1 MACRLRRRTPPSWG
15 GQAGFRNP
23 RLSGMGRCP
32 RVNGNGLLIALSI
45 NHASSMRSRLQQ
57 AVIAVTRFPRHFLDN
72 DFEANR
78 SVRAARLRAEEGGV
92 PADMNRYFR
101 RDAGG
106 RGERMAGALSA
117 AASSVHWCAISS
129 NRSRD
134 RKSSVTSAARRHSCA
149 WRSYVPSSCHPSNS
163 HWTLGSPEPRNA
175 NNAFRGRA
183 GQLIKI
189 ISVLKQFVSGRL
201 IKNKTPLEG
210 AGFCLH
216 CVNRDYRDS
225 LPLQRAIRQGSLGS
239 YARAPTEQRCP
250 KKIAEATGN
259 PKIESRHTPL

>member
-1 MACRLRRRTPPSWG
+1 MRRRTPPSWG

-57 AVIAVTRFPRHFLDN
+57 AVIAVTRFPRHFLAN

-92 PADMNRYFR
+92 PADMDRYFR
-101 RDAGG
+101 RDAG
-106 RGERMAGALSA
+106 
-117 AASSVHWCAISS
+117 HWCAISS

-149 WRSYVPSSCHPSNS
+149 WRSYRFFRAVNIAVVLSSIEFPLDARKAPNLATPTIWRCF
-163 HWTLGSPEPRNA
+163 E
-175 NNAFRGRA
+175 FRPAPVGGRA
-183 GQLIKI
+183 
-189 ISVLKQFVSGRL
+189 SS
-201 IKNKTPLEG
+201 
-210 AGFCLH
+210 
-216 CVNRDYRDS
+216 
-225 LPLQRAIRQGSLGS
+225 
-239 YARAPTEQRCP
+239 
-250 KKIAEATGN
+250 
-259 PKIESRHTPL
+259 

>member
-1 MACRLRRRTPPSWG
+1 MADTAATPWPPSIMRRGGHSRGCYFLDGLDTKGPPGGVPLAKENPAELG

-32 RVNGNGLLIALSI
+32 RVNRNGLLIALSI

-57 AVIAVTRFPRHFLDN
+57 AVIAVTRFPRHFLAN

-92 PADMNRYFR
+92 PADMDRYFR

-106 RGERMAGALSA
+106 RGERMTGALSA

-149 WRSYVPSSCHPSNS
+149 WRSYRFFRAVNIAVVLSSIEFPPDARKAPNLATPTIWRCF
-163 HWTLGSPEPRNA
+163 E
-175 NNAFRGRA
+175 FRPAPVGGRA
-183 GQLIKI
+183 
-189 ISVLKQFVSGRL
+189 SS
-201 IKNKTPLEG
+201 
-210 AGFCLH
+210 
-216 CVNRDYRDS
+216 
-225 LPLQRAIRQGSLGS
+225 
-239 YARAPTEQRCP
+239 
-250 KKIAEATGN
+250 
-259 PKIESRHTPL
+259 